1 MDKKDK
7 DKGKL
12 DWTKFVGKEVKI
24 IFSFGVA
31 AAVLCVIIALLA
43 MFGAPGGADTIYRPC
58 GRIVIT
64 SDSKG
69 PDGFVSSTFERSR
82 YFITYDL
89 ATKRFSTT
97 ANPYFN
103 EMNPG
108 AKAAR
113 FIANKSEEAVISGN
127 IGPAACQ
134 TLENF
139 NISVYLVHKT
149 SVRDAIRLF
158 LEGNLIHIKSQS
170 AFGTANLTPQM
181 PLQARAVAWGGG
193 FAQQGRGP
201 ACPRTAYCP
210 QCGLTMPLGA
220 HIQANRI
227 MCPYC
232 PGQIMQI
239 MAPLNNQMG
248 LPAAGQG
255 QRVGFG
261 PGIGPGLGFGSGS
274 RPASRGV
281 CILR

>member
-7 DKGKL
+7 GTGKL
-12 DWTKFVGKEVKI
+12 NWTRFVGKEVRI

-31 AAVLCVIIALLA
+31 AAALCVIIALLA
-43 MFGAPGGADTIYRPC
+43 MFNAPGGADTIYRPC

-69 PDGFVSSTFERSR
+69 PDGSVSSTFERCR
-82 YFITYDL
+82 YFISYDL
-89 ATKRFSTT
+89 ATKRFSTA

-108 AKAAR
+108 AREAR

-127 IGPAACQ
+127 IGPAAYQ

-139 NISVYLVHKT
+139 NIDVYLVHKT
-149 SVRDAIRLF
+149 SVRDAVRLF
-158 LEGNLIHIKSQS
+158 LEGNLIHVKSQN
-170 AFGTANLTPQM
+170 AFGTANLTPQR
-181 PLQARAVAWGGG
+181 PVQVQAVAWGGG
-193 FAQQGRGP
+193 FAGQGRP
-201 ACPRTAYCP
+201 ASTRTAYCA

-220 HIQANRI
+220 HIQSNRI

-239 MAPLNNQMG
+239 MAPLNNQMW
-248 LPAAGQG
+248 LPDTGQG

-261 PGIGPGLGFGSGS
+261 PGIGAGG

-281 CILR
+281 LILR